1 MFMLGD
7 HVLVFSLCCGGRV
20 AGEAR
25 LQLPMT
31 RHMWLGCCWHGTCE
45 YAECGDTEQC
55 CQSYLAGGQGGD
67 RFVNLVDAL
76 ILFKSEYNDI
86 HTN

>member
-31 RHMWLGCCWHGTCE
+31 RHMWLGWAAAGT
-45 YAECGDTEQC
+45 G
-55 CQSYLAGGQGGD
+55 
-67 RFVNLVDAL
+67 RVNMPSVGTRSNAA
-76 ILFKSEYNDI
+76 SN
-86 HTN
+86 T